1 MMHAEM
7 TAKRNKSPIGA
18 KIVSPTRPFYD
29 THKDHPMLLNKR
41 DQAHTERR
49 LVATLTEACETAKAE
64 IVGFCWLTHTVD
76 YRAFPSSLRV
86 TWVFDTLTHK
96 QQALA
101 SGQGA
106 RMVELTAA
114 ALVDAGIAL
123 SPVST
128 HVHYDTEEQCQRT
141 HAGNWQQR
149 LARG

>member
-1 MMHAEM
+1 M
-7 TAKRNKSPIGA
+7 
-18 KIVSPTRPFYD
+18 FF
-29 THKDHPMLLNKR
+29 NKR
-41 DQAHTERR
+41 DQANIERR

-76 YRAFPSSLRV
+76 YRAFPSSLKV
-86 TWVFDTLTHK
+86 TWVFDTLTNK

-114 ALVDAGIAL
+114 ALVEAGIAL
-123 SPVST
+123 DPVST